1 MYPIGEKQT
10 VEFGFLLCHQNAV
23 SDPFDL
29 TRFDETMM
37 LLGRLDGRLQNSLC
51 ADIFLARA
59 RLEGAAKLAVL
70 AGVPIV
76 VADLQAWIAGR
87 TPPPRI
93 AEGLNDPLSVAAVFH
108 LAISHEE
115 DDRDPLVRASL
126 RTLRTALDDRAEA
139 ETYGAGDLIYY
150 GPLWRQIRQAAN
162 APFPHRS
169 LVGVAQRVFEMAEL
183 TGQAA
188 ADAAAVIS
196 IDGRSL
202 TLPPRARDRNW
213 LIASAVPQMLRAA
226 GITLRVIPSLILLP
240 RFLPASPD
248 ELAPMLAKALAPAID
263 AALRDLD
270 RIERQS
276 RKIAERPTTRRSK
289 APLLARLQLAYP
301 GLSPKAVARLLNV
314 TPQGA
319 RKLLAEGSPALR
331 PNAGR
336 ARP

>member
-1 MYPIGEKQT
+1 MVSFSVIK
-10 VEFGFLLCHQNAV
+10 NAV
-23 SDPFDL
+23 SEPFDL
-29 TRFDETMM
+29 TPFDETML
-37 LLGRLDGRLQNSLC
+37 LLGRLDGRLQNSPC

-59 RLEGAAKLAVL
+59 RLEGAARLAVL
-70 AGVPIV
+70 AGVPIA

-93 AEGLNDPLSVAAVFH
+93 TEGLNDPLSVAAVFH
-108 LAISHEE
+108 LVISREE

-126 RTLRTALDDRAEA
+126 RTLRTVLDDRVEA
-139 ETYGAGDLIYY
+139 ETYGAEDLVYY
-150 GPLWRQIRQAAN
+150 GPLWRQVRQAAD
-162 APFPHRS
+162 APFPLRS
-169 LVGVAQRVFEMAEL
+169 LLGVAQRVFEMAEL
-183 TGQAA
+183 TGRAA
-188 ADAAAVIS
+188 ADAAAVVS

-213 LIASAVPQMLRAA
+213 LIASTVPQMLRAA
-226 GITLRVIPSLILLP
+226 GITLRVIPSLVLLP
-240 RFLPASPD
+240 KFLPASP
-248 ELAPMLAKALAPAID
+248 EALAPMLAQALAPATD

-270 RIERQS
+270 RIERQA
-276 RKIAERPTTRRSK
+276 RKIADGAATKRSK

-319 RKLLAEGSPALR
+319 RKLLGEGGSALR
-331 PNAGR
+331 SSVGR

>member
-1 MYPIGEKQT
+1 MSE
-10 VEFGFLLCHQNAV
+10 
-23 SDPFDL
+23 PFDL
-29 TRFDETMM
+29 TPFDETML
-37 LLGRLDGRLQNSLC
+37 LLGRLDGRLQNSPC

-59 RLEGAAKLAVL
+59 RLEGAARLAVL
-70 AGVPIV
+70 AGVPIA

-93 AEGLNDPLSVAAVFH
+93 TEGLNDPLSVAAVFH
-108 LAISHEE
+108 LIISREE

-126 RTLRTALDDRAEA
+126 RTLRAVLDDRVEA
-139 ETYGAGDLIYY
+139 ETYGAEDLVYF
-150 GPLWRQIRQAAN
+150 GPLLRQVRQAAD
-162 APFPHRS
+162 APFPLRS
-169 LVGVAQRVFEMAEL
+169 LLGVAQRVFEMAEL
-183 TGQAA
+183 TGRAA
-188 ADAAAVIS
+188 ADAAAIVS

-226 GITLRVIPSLILLP
+226 GITLRVIPSLVLLP
-240 RFLPASPD
+240 KFLPASP
-248 ELAPMLAKALAPAID
+248 EALAPMLGQALAPATD

-270 RIERQS
+270 RIERQA
-276 RKIAERPTTRRSK
+276 RKIADGPATKRSK

-301 GLSPKAVARLLNV
+301 GLSPKTVARLLNV

-319 RKLLAEGSPALR
+319 RKLLGGGGSALR
-331 PNAGR
+331 SSVGR